1 MSLLLRIRN
10 GAGGLIHAS
19 IVSGARFGVLKLGK
33 PRYALPVLSIKNLR
47 VEFGPRVVFADLSF
61 SIADGERIAFAGHN
75 GAGKST
81 LMKCIGGA
89 LQPNGGEISKPK
101 GYRIGYLPQEG
112 IHVKGKTVFEET
124 ESAFG
129 EAQELQK
136 ELDELEKELDILDP
150 RSDPYSKVLE
160 RMGDLDIALEHFDP
174 SRIRPKIESVLAGLG
189 FKKADLDRDC
199 GEFSGGWQMRIAM
212 AKLFLAEPE
221 ILLLDEPTNHLDI
234 TAQAFMESYLFAYK
248 GAIALISHDRS
259 LMDSLV
265 TRTIAFHHGRAEE
278 FKGNYSS
285 YETQLAERQE
295 IRLKQKKAQ
304 DREIEQMESFINRF
318 RASAKKATL
327 VQSRIKQLA
336 KIERIQ
342 VDAAE
347 SQVSFRFP
355 DPPPTTQSV
364 AKLENAGKS
373 YGDLKIFDGFDFEIE
388 RKEKIAIVGPNGAGK
403 STFCRLITGE
413 EEPSNG
419 DHALGAKTLPSFF
432 NQNHADELDPD
443 LTVLETVEQV
453 ATRGRTLSARDVL
466 GCFLF
471 KGDDVFKKVGV
482 LSGGER
488 SRVALVRMLVRPA
501 NFLILDEPTNHLD
514 MRSQDILQQALMEYE
529 GTLLIVSHNRNFLD
543 PIISKTIEFR
553 QGHDPRLFHGNLTY
567 YLDKSEAEEKAE
579 KLKMASSAPVKK
591 TPKKAPAPEKKPEP
605 EAPKPAENAQPTV
618 NRKEQR
624 KAEAAARQ
632 SLKPLKSDLEKLE
645 EEIASIEGKQKA
657 LSEQL
662 SSPELGSDAEK
673 FQETTHALASLTDK
687 LNKAYS
693 NWDTLTAEIEALE
706 ATLSAE

>member
-1 MSLLLRIRN
+1 M
-10 GAGGLIHAS
+10 
-19 IVSGARFGVLKLGK
+19 
-33 PRYALPVLSIKNLR
+33 LSIKNLR
-47 VEFGPRVVFADLSF
+47 VEFGPRVVFSDLSF
-61 SIADGERIAFAGHN
+61 SINDGERIAFAGHN

-81 LMKCIGGA
+81 LMKCIGGV
-89 LQPNGGEISKPK
+89 LQPNGGEINKPR
-101 GYRIGYLPQEG
+101 GHRIGYLPQEG
-112 IHVKGKTVFEET
+112 IHVKGKTVYEET

-129 EAQELQK
+129 EAQEWQR
-136 ELDELEKELDILDP
+136 ELDELEKELDTLDP
-150 RSDPYSKVLE
+150 RSDPYSKALE
-160 RMGDLDIALEHFDP
+160 RMGEIDLLLEHFDP
-174 SRIRPKIESVLAGLG
+174 SRIKASIEAVLAGLG
-189 FKKADLDRDC
+189 FKREDLQRDC
-199 GEFSGGWQMRIAM
+199 AEFSGGWQMRIAM

-234 TAQAFMESYLFAYK
+234 TAQNFMEGYLHNYR

-278 FKGNYSS
+278 FSGNYSS

-342 VDAAE
+342 VDSAE

-364 AKLENAGKS
+364 AKLENAGKT
-373 YGDLKIFDGFDFEIE
+373 YGPLKIFEGFDFEIE

-413 EEPSNG
+413 EEPTSGN
-419 DHALGAKTLPSFF
+419 HELGAKTLPSFF
-432 NQNHADELDPD
+432 NQNHADELDPN

-567 YLDKSEAEEKAE
+567 YLDKLEREEQGAT
-579 KLKMASSAPVKK
+579 VK
-591 TPKKAPAPEKKPEP
+591 PIQ
-605 EAPKPAENAQPTV
+605 APKPSPSPSPPVQPKKIPAQKESPQPQV

-624 KAEAAARQ
+624 KEQAALRQ
-632 SLKPLKSDLEKLE
+632 KLGPLQRDLEKLE
-645 EEIASIEGKQKA
+645 EEIARIESAQRE
-657 LSEQL
+657 LSEHL
-662 SSPELGSDAEK
+662 SHPDVATDSDK
-673 FQETTHALASLTDK
+673 FQETSHALANLTDK
-687 LNKAYS
+687 LNQAYS
-693 NWDTLTAEIEALE
+693 RWDSLTAEIETTESKLG
-706 ATLSAE
+706 